1 MNPTKWFEI
10 ILLYTVLTLLSV
22 YFIPADSA
30 VSVFRNVLGYVFV
43 AFLPGYCLVSFLFVE
58 GKLDLAEKAVLSVAL
73 SFAIAGISGL
83 FLGLSPIG
91 ISTVSITVTLSVMA
105 MVLAL
110 LAFLRKKGLIKVQ
123 SPRFHIRKPSKMSD
137 SEI

>member
-10 ILLYTVLTLLSV
+10 IILYTVLTSLSV
-22 YFIPADSA
+22 YLIPADST

-91 ISTVSITVTLSVMA
+91 ISPISVTVTLSVLT

-123 SPRFHIRKPSKMSD
+123 SARFQIRKPAKVSD

>member
-1 MNPTKWFEI
+1 M
-10 ILLYTVLTLLSV
+10 
-22 YFIPADSA
+22 
-30 VSVFRNVLGYVFV
+30 
-43 AFLPGYCLVSFLFVE
+43 
-58 GKLDLAEKAVLSVAL
+58 AEKAVLSVAL
-73 SFAIAGISGL
+73 SFAIGGISGL

-91 ISTVSITVTLSVMA
+91 LSFISGTVTLGVIV

-123 SPRFHIRKPSKMSD
+123 SPRFHLRKSAKVSG